1 MEQRRRGRGP
11 WVWLAVVVLGA
22 LVAWL
27 IAAEALWR
35 NPQATSDSESAV
47 VQPATV
53 PEPLPAT
60 PAQPN
65 TTGADATGDA
75 SRGES
80 GVRGDGVP
88 VNNSP
93 TDPRP

>member
-1 MEQRRRGRGP
+1 MEQRRKGRGP
-11 WVWLAVVVLGA
+11 WVWLAVVVLAA

-35 NPQATSDSESAV
+35 NPEATSDSRSAV

-53 PEPLPAT
+53 PEPRPAA
-60 PAQPN
+60 PAQPSPVEAE
-65 TTGADATGDA
+65 GTGDA
-75 SRGES
+75 ARGES
-80 GVRGDGVP
+80 GVRGDGAS

-93 TDPRP
+93 TDARP

>member
-1 MEQRRRGRGP
+1 VERKRRGRGP
-11 WVWLAVVVLGA
+11 WVWLAVVVAAA

-27 IAAEALWR
+27 IAAEALWH

-47 VQPATV
+47 IQPATV

-65 TTGADATGDA
+65 PVEADATGDA

-80 GVRGDGVP
+80 GVRGDGAS
-88 VNNSP
+88 VNGSP
-93 TDPRP
+93 TDARP